1 MVRKTII
8 DLDVTRQKID
18 AIDADLVALLEERM
32 QLVNDVVAYKKTVGK
47 PILDTS
53 REHAVLQKVADKVQE
68 KAFEDTIVNTFSDIM
83 KRSRDY
89 QATQID

>member
-1 MVRKTII
+1 MI

-68 KAFEDTIVNTFSDIM
+68 KAFEDTIVNTFSDLM

>member
-1 MVRKTII
+1 MVRKTMI

-53 REHAVLQKVADKVQE
+53 REQAVLQKVADRVQE

>member
-1 MVRKTII
+1 MI

-47 PILDTS
+47 PTLDTS

>member
-1 MVRKTII
+1 MI

-53 REHAVLQKVADKVQE
+53 REHAVLQRVADRVQE

>member
-1 MVRKTII
+1 MVRKTMI

-53 REHAVLQKVADKVQE
+53 REHAVLQRVADRVQE

>member
-1 MVRKTII
+1 MI

-53 REHAVLQKVADKVQE
+53 REHAVFQKVADRVQE

>member
-53 REHAVLQKVADKVQE
+53 REHAVLQKVADRVQE

>member
-1 MVRKTII
+1 MI

-18 AIDADLVALLEERM
+18 VIDADLVALLEERM

-53 REHAVLQKVADKVQE
+53 REHAVLQKVADRVQE

>member
-1 MVRKTII
+1 MVRKTMI

-53 REHAVLQKVADKVQE
+53 REHAVLQKVADRVQE

-89 QATQID
+89 QASQID

>member
-1 MVRKTII
+1 MI

-18 AIDADLVALLEERM
+18 AIDADLVALWEERM

>member
-1 MVRKTII
+1 MI

-53 REHAVLQKVADKVQE
+53 REHAVLQKVADRIQE

>member
-1 MVRKTII
+1 MI

-53 REHAVLQKVADKVQE
+53 REYAVLQKVADRVQE

>member
-1 MVRKTII
+1 MI

-32 QLVNDVVAYKKTVGK
+32 QLVNDVVTYKKTVGK

>member
-1 MVRKTII
+1 MI

-53 REHAVLQKVADKVQE
+53 REHAVLQKVADRVQE
-68 KAFEDTIVNTFSDIM
+68 KAFEDTIVNTYSDIM

-89 QATQID
+89 QATQLA

>member
-1 MVRKTII
+1 MI

-32 QLVNDVVAYKKTVGK
+32 QLVDDVVAYKKMVGK

>member
-1 MVRKTII
+1 MI

-53 REHAVLQKVADKVQE
+53 REHAVLQKVADRVQE
-68 KAFEDTIVNTFSDIM
+68 QAFEDTIVNTFSDIM

>member
-1 MVRKTII
+1 MI

-53 REHAVLQKVADKVQE
+53 REHAVLLKVADRVQE

>member
-1 MVRKTII
+1 MI

-53 REHAVLQKVADKVQE
+53 REHAVLQKVADRLQE

>member
-1 MVRKTII
+1 MIGV
-8 DLDVTRQKID
+8 DVTRQKMD

-53 REHAVLQKVADKVQE
+53 REHAVLQKVADRVQE

>member
-1 MVRKTII
+1 MI

-53 REHAVLQKVADKVQE
+53 RERAVLQKVADKVQE

>member
-1 MVRKTII
+1 MVRKTMI

>member
-1 MVRKTII
+1 MI

-47 PILDTS
+47 PILDRS

>member
-1 MVRKTII
+1 MVRKTMI

-53 REHAVLQKVADKVQE
+53 REHAVLQKVADRVQE

-83 KRSRDY
+83 KRSLDY

>member
-1 MVRKTII
+1 MI

-53 REHAVLQKVADKVQE
+53 REHTVLQKVADRVQE